1 MEEALRKIEAILR
14 EQKIPSRIESLLPE
28 RISEAPAAAGE
39 LGVTHY
45 GKITTAMAGAESAG
59 PSAEQPARA
68 HQAPEPKDAA
78 SRIAAGSRELSLEE
92 LSSQSPMPAETL
104 GGQQLGG
111 SRFHEINL
119 DDLSSSEEGTK
130 GEEKR

>member
-14 EQKIPSRIESLLPE
+14 EQKVPSRIEALLPE
-28 RISEAPAAAGE
+28 KISEAPAETGR
-39 LGVTHY
+39 LGLTHY
-45 GKITTAMAGAESAG
+45 GKITTSMPGTEGQG
-59 PSAEQPARA
+59 PRVEEPV
-68 HQAPEPKDAA
+68 QAPQPSEPRDAA
-78 SRIAAGSRELSLEE
+78 SRIAAGSRELSLDE

-119 DDLSSSEEGTK
+119 DDLSASGEGTK
-130 GEEKR
+130 GE